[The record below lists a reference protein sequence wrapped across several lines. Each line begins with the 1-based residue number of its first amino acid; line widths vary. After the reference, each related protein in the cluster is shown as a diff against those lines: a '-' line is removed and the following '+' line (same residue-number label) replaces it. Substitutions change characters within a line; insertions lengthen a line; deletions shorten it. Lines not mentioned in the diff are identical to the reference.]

1 MRDPLNVIR
10 RSLMATGIGILSA
23 GLCCMFAPAWMAVPL
38 EWLIGGAMF
47 LTGTVG
53 LGHLIAGLMTLLFG
67 RNRKPA
73 TATSDSVDS
82 LVQTSSTNVAK
93 RSPFWGVV
101 ILQVTVGL
109 VMLTSPE
116 TLRPYWAL
124 LLLLGI
130 AIEGSLILW
139 VSMHFSSLAT
149 KIGMWLNGL
158 TSIVVFVVVILNWNQ
173 VAVGYWIGGLLGAK
187 LVLLGWTL
195 LGIGLRARDADLRFA
210 YVGEGKFHD
219 VPQVGSIYAVYYGP
233 AFHCGISV
241 GDGQIVDYLSDGVV
255 RLISWEEFLLGR
267 PALEWNYP
275 DVPAGDVAAISSFAT
290 ALAGKYNKYDAFRFN
305 CENLAIYCRSLGQTT
320 HSSFSQAAV
329 GVESVKRRPILGT
342 LLQMINRAASW
353 FLYGAGGPFGKKV
366 GFAMIRVARV
376 VTDWVIV
383 RPLRM
388 NGEYQQPAEVYM
400 PSFEDRE
407 IAVKR

>member
-73 TATSDSVDS
+73 TAISDSVDS

-101 ILQVTVGL
+101 ILQVVVGL

-116 TLRPYWAL
+116 ALRPYWAL

-195 LGIGLRARDADLRFA
+195 LGIGLRASDADLSFA

-267 PALEWNYP
+267 RALEWNYP
-275 DVPAGDVAAISSFAT
+275 DVPAGDAAAISSFAT

-329 GVESVKRRPILGT
+329 GVEIVKRRPILGT

>member
-73 TATSDSVDS
+73 TAISDSVDS

-195 LGIGLRARDADLRFA
+195 LGIGLRASDADLRFA

-267 PALEWNYP
+267 RALEWNYP
-275 DVPAGDVAAISSFAT
+275 DVPAGDAAAISSFAT

-329 GVESVKRRPILGT
+329 GVEIVKRRPILGT

-388 NGEYQQPAEVYM
+388 NREYQQPAEVYM

>member
-38 EWLIGGAMF
+38 EWLIGAAMF

-73 TATSDSVDS
+73 TATGDSVDS

-267 PALEWNYP
+267 RALEWNYP
-275 DVPAGDVAAISSFAT
+275 DVPAGDAAAISSFAT

-329 GVESVKRRPILGT
+329 GVEIVKRRPILGT

-366 GFAMIRVARV
+366 GFAMIRLARV